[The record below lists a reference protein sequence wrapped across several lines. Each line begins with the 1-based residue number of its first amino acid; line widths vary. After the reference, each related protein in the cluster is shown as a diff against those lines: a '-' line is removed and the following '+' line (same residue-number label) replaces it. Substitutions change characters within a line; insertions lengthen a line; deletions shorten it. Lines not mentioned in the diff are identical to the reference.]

1 MAVQVKKRD
10 GRLEDFDRTKIVNGL
25 LKAGA
30 DSKEAENIAGQIE
43 SWSFSAAKDGIIGSS
58 EIKAKAIELV
68 QPMNPKAAAAFQAY
82 QKPS

>member
-1 MAVQVKKRD
+1 MAIQVKKRD
-10 GRLEDFDRTKIVNGL
+10 GRLEDFDRSKIINGL

-43 SWSFSAAKDGIIGSS
+43 GWSFSAAKDGIIVSG
-58 EIKAKAIELV
+58 EIKTKTIELL